1 MANRPGGEAEA
12 RLTVKV
18 QPGASRS
25 QVVGFQGDALRVRV
39 AAPPERGKANDAL
52 LELLAQALGVPKWR
66 IEILRGHASR
76 DKVVLVQGLTL
87 EEVRRRLTPA

>member
-1 MANRPGGEAEA
+1 MASRSGGEAQA

-18 QPGASRS
+18 QPGASLS
-25 QVVGFQGDALRVRV
+25 QVVGFRGDVLRVRV

-52 LELLAQALGVPKWR
+52 VALLAQALDVPRSR
-66 IEILRGHASR
+66 IGILRGHASR

-87 EEVRRRLTPA
+87 EEVRRRLPSA